1 MHALVI
7 NVLVSSGR
15 SLLVGAFV
23 QRRKGPQP
31 SKMGRTP
38 GPGRAGKGASRKT
51 KLKCWERARCRRM
64 VWMLKI
70 VELVP
75 PPWRQR
81 IEGRGGA
88 IVTPE
93 VEGLCWWVILI
104 LIAP

>member
-1 MHALVI
+1 
-7 NVLVSSGR
+7 
-15 SLLVGAFV
+15 
-23 QRRKGPQP
+23 
-31 SKMGRTP
+31 
-38 GPGRAGKGASRKT
+38 
-51 KLKCWERARCRRM
+51 M